1 MGKKLKSNN
10 IIESLWRA
18 PRPRRLP
25 PPRRPPPSRYAGACG
40 RFIRSMDEKDKTI
53 NEKDKTINE
62 RNGTISRLTS
72 QVSELT
78 RFKYSCINTNN
89 RLITKNNSLLDTTQF
104 FNDQLFGNEAM
115 PGYTQA
121 LVKTQ
126 MEKDDILNQKIGQV
140 VTPTEGFTLYN
151 KLEGEN
157 TIIQN
162 QIDANV
168 QQHSVDNQKYVNLN
182 NQIEFLNRANEILG
196 WILFA
201 VIIICAIVIWRSNES
216 LTHKLV
222 MIKVVWLYLIFVE
235 ILEYV
240 LFYVYRYLNALLFGQ
255 PYNANDFWKFPHL
268 SWMDIGIIILIV
280 LSVFI

>member
-1 MGKKLKSNN
+1 MENKKSN
-10 IIESLWRA
+10 IIESL
-18 PRPRRLP
+18 RRGP
-25 PPRRPPPSRYAGACG
+25 PPRRFPLPRGLPPARNPPSSRYAGACG

-53 NEKDKTINE
+53 SQ
-62 RNGTISRLTS
+62 RNGTITALTTK
-72 QVSELT
+72 VGELNT
-78 RFKYSCINTNN
+78 FKYSCIDTNN
-89 RLITKNNSLLDTTQF
+89 RLITKNNALLDSTQF
-104 FNDQLFGNEAM
+104 FNDQLFGNEAT
-115 PGYTQA
+115 PGYTQT

-140 VTPTEGFTLYN
+140 VARREGFSMYN

-157 TIIQN
+157 TIIQS

-168 QQHSVDNQKYVNLN
+168 QEHSVDNQKYVNLN

-222 MIKVVWLYLIFVE
+222 MIKVIWLYLILVE

-240 LFYVYRYLNALLFGQ
+240 LFYVYRYFNALFFGQ
-255 PYNANDFWKFPHL
+255 PYTASDYWKFPHL

>member
-1 MGKKLKSNN
+1 MENQKSN
-10 IIESLWRA
+10 IIESLWRPQPIKVA
-18 PRPRRLP
+18 PIRRPPPP
-25 PPRRPPPSRYAGACG
+25 PPRRYSGACG
-40 RFIRSMDEKDKTI
+40 RFIRSMDEKDDII
-53 NEKDKTINE
+53 NQ
-62 RNGTISRLTS
+62 RNSTISTLNV
-72 QVSELT
+72 QVDELT
-78 RFKYSCINTNN
+78 RFKYSCIDTNN

-104 FNDQLFGNEAM
+104 FNDQLFGNDST
-115 PGYTQA
+115 PGYAQT

-140 VTPTEGFTLYN
+140 ITPTEGFSVYN
-151 KLEGEN
+151 MLEGEN
-157 TIIQN
+157 TMIQN

-240 LFYVYRYLNALLFGQ
+240 FFYVYRYFNALFFGQ
-255 PYNANDFWKFPHL
+255 PYNASDYWKFPHL
-268 SWMDIGIIILIV
+268 TWMDIGIIILIA